1 LGYDARAEGHM
12 AHDDLDRRTF
22 LQHAGMTA
30 LWGAV
35 GATTGVAHTGAGT
48 PAQTKYDFDEVYNR
62 FGTES
67 TKFDR
72 QVRLFGNGSID
83 VGMGIADMD
92 YRAAPPITRALK
104 KRLEHENW
112 GYLDNQRMIVG
123 DIVAWNK
130 RRYGVDINPDQMVI
144 SAGVHPALIS
154 AMQAFCPRGTK
165 VLMTTPIYNG
175 FYSDLRYVGI
185 PAEESPMKLVDGRYS
200 IDFDDFERRITH
212 DTPVFL
218 LCNPH
223 NPTGNVWSQDD
234 LMRLGEICLR
244 RRVVVLADEIHCD
257 FVTKGVK
264 YTPFASL
271 PNKAVVDNSITFK
284 AASKSFGLAAHKIAW
299 FYSTND
305 DYMKRVTAHHWVD
318 LNTLGIVANQAAL
331 REGEDWL
338 DACVEYID
346 GLHDFAAQYIK
357 ANIPLIKWVKPEGT
371 YLAWLDVTALA
382 ARIDAKRQADAATKA
397 EGRLVTPENIVE
409 RHLVKTARVHLNP
422 GHTFG
427 LGGANHMRMNIA
439 TSRKML
445 ERALT
450 NLASALSR
458 T

>member
-1 LGYDARAEGHM
+1 M

-30 LWGAV
+30 LLGTV
-35 GATTGVAHTGAGT
+35 GGAGAGASHGRAAA
-48 PAQTKYDFDEVYNR
+48 PVQTRYDFDEVYNR
-62 FGTES
+62 FGTDS

-72 QVRLFGNGSID
+72 QVRLFGKGSID

-92 YRAAPPITRALK
+92 FRAAPAITTALK
-104 KRLEHENW
+104 ERLQHENW
-112 GYLDNQRMIVG
+112 GYLDNPRMIVG
-123 DIVAWNK
+123 DILAWNK
-130 RRYGVDINPDQMVI
+130 RRYGVDIAADQIVI
-144 SAGVHPALIS
+144 SAGVHPALIA

-175 FYSDLRYVGI
+175 FYSDLRFVGL
-185 PAEESPMKLVDGRYS
+185 PAEESPMTLVDGRYA
-200 IDFDDFERRITH
+200 IDFDDFERRIAH

-223 NPTGNVWSQDD
+223 NPTGNVWSEAD

-257 FVTKGVK
+257 FVNKGAK
-264 YTPFASL
+264 YTPFANL
-271 PNKAVVDNSITFK
+271 PDKAIVANSITFK
-284 AASKSFGLAAHKIAW
+284 AASKSFGLAAHKVGW
-299 FYSTND
+299 FHSTNA
-305 DYMKRVTAHHWVD
+305 DYMRRVAAHHWVD

-331 REGEDWL
+331 RDGEDWL
-338 DACVEYID
+338 NQCVAYVD
-346 GLHDFAAQYIK
+346 GLHDFAAEYIGTH
-357 ANIPLIKWVKPEGT
+357 IPLMKWVKAEGT
-371 YLAWLDVTALA
+371 YLAWLDVTELA
-382 ARIDAKRQADAATKA
+382 RRIDAEGQAAAASKA
-397 EGRLVTPENIVE
+397 EGRAISPENIVE
-409 RHLVKTARVHLNP
+409 RHLVKTARVHLTP

-427 LGGANHMRMNIA
+427 LGGANHMRMNLA

-450 NLASALSR
+450 NLAGALSR